1 MSEII
6 EYIDPNLLKP
16 DPNQPRQT
24 WTEKDLEEL
33 KELAETFKTC
43 GIIHPIEVDEN
54 NVIILGERRWR
65 ASKIAGLNKVP
76 IRRQTGLSYSKR
88 FERQLVDDAHRRD
101 LNPLDRAWAYA
112 TAVVNI
118 NTGKNYTI
126 KQVKEM
132 DRDRLV
138 NLLTY
143 SKVLSGKEGGKGLGG
158 GQSGQAE
165 LSRRIGVPQ
174 RTIGYYLSL
183 LKAEPKTLKVAEEE
197 WKKPPKER
205 KFQPRHLVEASR
217 LQDKELKKEFEK
229 AIVEGK
235 YGKSDDVREVVT
247 FINKHGTELEP
258 EIKRKLVNK
267 EIEPKS
273 VDLAKFAEGISKGE
287 ELLSEE
293 DKRLLEGKQPTRVQ
307 PPIKEPVLPET
318 KYLTL
323 ELPYSLYEQYQKLA
337 EKKEETIE
345 ALCLRALEEWMDLY
359 FLSSKEADDV

>member
-43 GIIHPIEVDEN
+43 GVIHPIEVDEN

-112 TAVVNI
+112 TAIANI

-126 KQVKEM
+126 KEVKEM
-132 DRDRLV
+132 DRIELV
-138 NLLTY
+138 NLL
-143 SKVLSGKEGGKGLGG
+143 SRNVGLKKPGTDE
-158 GQSGQAE
+158 QLPSGQAE

-183 LKAEPKTLKVAEEE
+183 LKAEPETLKVAEEE

-217 LQDKELKKEFEK
+217 LQDKELKKEVEK